1 MSKPK
6 VVVIGGG
13 ISGLTAALGLVEAGF
28 SVKLYEEK
36 DAVGGLIGTYRSE
49 FGISES
55 AANGILNSKIVENL
69 CQRLGVPL
77 VGTLT
82 SARSRYVYV
91 GNKARRWPF
100 SLMESFSFLSKLL
113 WYRIRG
119 KDRIAPTS
127 GETVTGWLTRWFGP
141 WVDEK
146 LLGPA
151 LLGIYASRSRELSA
165 SLVLGPLF
173 GRPKHPKPSLR
184 GTVAPLGGMGALIRA
199 LEEKTRALGVEIFTG
214 STYRWELWEDGRTPH
229 VLATSAAQAARI
241 TRTVFPV
248 LSKGLEQIRMVP
260 VISATLF
267 FSAEDRALKGFG
279 CLFSEGE
286 RANSLGM
293 LVPTC
298 IFPGRSSVSSETWIL
313 GGAVKPE
320 TIELSEAEILK
331 KILEDRARL
340 FGRRSQPLSQNIFI
354 WKEAL
359 PIYDLYLESFLSE
372 LHLPA
377 NLFLTGNYLGKIGI
391 AGLIEKSLNISKEI
405 LSQRGTK

>member
-36 DAVGGLIGTYRSE
+36 DAVGGLIGTCRSE

-55 AANGILNSKIVENL
+55 AANGILNSKIVEDL
-69 CQRLGVPL
+69 CRRLGVSL
-77 VGTLT
+77 VGTLP

-100 SLMESFSFLSKLL
+100 TLVESFSFFSKLL

-127 GETVTGWLTRWFGP
+127 GETVSGWPTRWFGP

-214 STYRWELWEDGRTPH
+214 STYRWELWEDGKTPH
-229 VLATSAAQAARI
+229 VLATSAAQAARV
-241 TRTVFPV
+241 TKAVFPV

-267 FSAEDRALKGFG
+267 FSKGDTALKGFG
-279 CLFSEGE
+279 CLFSESE
-286 RANSLGM
+286 RTNSLGV

-320 TIELSEAEILK
+320 AIELSEAEILK

-340 FGRRSQPLSQNIFI
+340 FGKKSQPLFQNIFI

-372 LHLPA
+372 LQLPA

-391 AGLIEKSLNISKEI
+391 AGLLERSLNISNEI

>member
-55 AANGILNSKIVENL
+55 AANGILNSRIVENL

-77 VGTLT
+77 VGTLP

-100 SLMESFSFLSKLL
+100 SLIESFSFLSKLL

-199 LEEKTRALGVEIFTG
+199 LEERTRALGVEIFTG
-214 STYRWELWEDGRTPH
+214 STYRWELWEDGKTPH

-241 TRTVFPV
+241 TKAVFPV

-267 FSAEDRALKGFG
+267 FSKGDTALKGFG
-279 CLFSEGE
+279 CLFSESE
-286 RANSLGM
+286 RANSLGV
-293 LVPTC
+293 LIPTC

-320 TIELSEAEILK
+320 AIELSEAEILK

-377 NLFLTGNYLGKIGI
+377 SLFLTGNYLGKIGI
-391 AGLIEKSLNISKEI
+391 AGLIEKSLNISNEI

>member
-36 DAVGGLIGTYRSE
+36 DAVGGLIGTCRSE

-55 AANGILNSKIVENL
+55 AANGILNSKIVEDL

-77 VGTLT
+77 VGTLP

-91 GNKARRWPF
+91 GGKARRWPF
-100 SLMESFSFLSKLL
+100 TLVESFSFLSKIL

-119 KDRIAPTS
+119 RDRIAPTS
-127 GETVTGWLTRWFGP
+127 GETVSGWLTRWFGP

-184 GTVAPLGGMGALIRA
+184 GTVAPLGGMGELIRA

-214 STYRWELWEDGRTPH
+214 STYRWELWEDGKTPH

-241 TRTVFPV
+241 TKTVFPV

-267 FSAEDRALKGFG
+267 FSKGDTALKGFG
-279 CLFSEGE
+279 CLFSESE
-286 RANSLGM
+286 RANSLGV
-293 LVPTC
+293 LIPTC

-320 TIELSEAEILK
+320 AIELSEAEILK
-331 KILEDRARL
+331 KILEDRTRL
-340 FGRRSQPLSQNIFI
+340 FGRRSQALSQNIFI

-391 AGLIEKSLNISKEI
+391 AGLIEKSLNISNEI

>member
-1 MSKPK
+1 MSRPI

-13 ISGLTAALGLVEAGF
+13 ISGLTAALALVEAGF

-36 DAVGGLIGTYRSE
+36 DAVGGLIGTHRSE

-55 AANGILNSKIVENL
+55 AANGILNSNIVENL

-77 VGTLT
+77 VGTLP
-82 SARSRYVYV
+82 SARHRYVYV
-91 GNKARRWPF
+91 GGKARRWPF
-100 SLMESFSFLSKLL
+100 TLIESLSFLSKLL

-119 KDRIAPTS
+119 KNRIVPTL
-127 GETVTGWLTRWFGP
+127 GETVSGWLTRWFGP

-151 LLGIYASRSRELSA
+151 LLGIYASRSKDLSA

-173 GRPKHPKPSLR
+173 GRPKYPKPSLR
-184 GTVAPLGGMGALIRA
+184 GTVAPLGGMGALISA
-199 LEEKTRALGVEIFTG
+199 LEERIRALGVEIFTG

-241 TRTVFPV
+241 TKTVFPD
-248 LSKGLEQIRMVP
+248 LSKKLEQIRMLP

-267 FSAEDRALKGFG
+267 FSKEDTVLKGFG
-279 CLFSEGE
+279 CLFSEME
-286 RANSLGM
+286 KANSLGV

-298 IFPGRSSVSSETWIL
+298 IFPGRSSVSAETWIL
-313 GGAVKPE
+313 GGAVRPGV
-320 TIELSEAEILK
+320 IELSKAEIIE

-340 FGRRSQPLSQNIFI
+340 FGTKSQPLSQNIFI

-359 PIYDLYLESFLSE
+359 PLYDLYLESFLSD
-372 LHLPA
+372 LHLPS

-391 AGLIEKSLNISKEI
+391 AGLLERSLNIPNEI
-405 LSQRGTK
+405 LSQRGIK